1 MTHWIDCIFLNLLY
15 VKPLNRLRTAQ
26 LYDHVKC
33 TLCYCISKQL
43 FFFACNVWNCS
54 PSVDRVKRDVS
65 LVNQKYIVMVR
76 ILSLVYS
83 IYISKKSCIEKDCPH
98 INSSCFIIHEIIRY
112 YLFTKVIWKTRFLIL
127 VCFLYVMN
135 FFKTP
140 WWSFLKVPMV
150 IWYMWKIFQLYLTVD
165 FFKICSFQQLGYI
178 QQFFIRCW
186 KSCVGLTIFVRIFSS
201 IFHRKILIFSSCYM

>member
-1 MTHWIDCIFLNLLY
+1 MIASFWICCMWNHSTDYEPHNCMTMLNVPYVIASVSNYSSSRVMCGIALL
-15 VKPLNRLRTAQ
+15 LLT
-26 LYDHVKC
+26 
-33 TLCYCISKQL
+33 
-43 FFFACNVWNCS
+43 
-54 PSVDRVKRDVS
+54 RVERDVS

-165 FFKICSFQQLGYI
+165 FF
-178 QQFFIRCW
+178 
-186 KSCVGLTIFVRIFSS
+186 
-201 IFHRKILIFSSCYM
+201 